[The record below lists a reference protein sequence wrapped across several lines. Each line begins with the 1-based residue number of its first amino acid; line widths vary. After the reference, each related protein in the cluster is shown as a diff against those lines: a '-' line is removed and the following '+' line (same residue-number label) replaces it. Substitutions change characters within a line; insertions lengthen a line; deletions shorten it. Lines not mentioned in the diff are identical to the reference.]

1 MTKKTEIKYDGSI
14 EEMMRLGLV
23 DESGTEINS
32 RRNELNEYLN
42 QVWLKNHPNDL
53 KPVTPEFP
61 KKEKMDTYFAGREKK
76 KTERTT
82 KRKSILNKIF
92 GRNK

>member
-23 DESGTEINS
+23 DETGTEINT
-32 RRNELNEYLN
+32 RRNELNEYMN

-53 KPVTPEFP
+53 KPETPEFP
-61 KKEKMDTYFAGREKK
+61 NKDGLDKYFKERVQK
-76 KTERTT
+76 KTERTA
-82 KRKSILNKIF
+82 KRRSIFDKVF

>member
-53 KPVTPEFP
+53 KPESPEFP
-61 KKEKMDTYFAGREKK
+61 KKDEVDKYFAGREKK
-76 KTERTT
+76 KTERTA